1 MSFDD
6 VRASL
11 EAIGAAERNEPLIDP
26 DNGTRWWLHEKRTAR
41 CVVLLH
47 GFTNNPRQ
55 YAKLGPYLHDA
66 GYNVIAPRF
75 AYHGFRDRMTTALA
89 RLTMNDLIETT
100 VKAVTLAAS
109 AGKRVDVAGI
119 SLGGAIAA
127 WLAPRVAI
135 HTAVAIAPFFGI
147 KPIYG
152 RANDALGSILERLPN
167 AFMWWDPI
175 HKEQQLPRHGY
186 PRFSTHA
193 LGQTIKLSAETE
205 NAGWRKSG
213 RVIGLLNANDPIVN
227 NAFATRRLEA
237 LRTRGLDVRIE
248 FRADLP
254 KQHDIIE
261 PTLEGAPIAISY
273 PWILSALGGP

>member
-11 EAIGAAERNEPLIDP
+11 DAIAAAERSEPLIDP
-26 DNGTRWWLHEKRTAR
+26 ENGTRWWLHDKRAAH

-55 YAKLGPYLHDA
+55 YAELGPYLHDA

-75 AYHGFRDRMTTALA
+75 AYHGFADRMTTAPA

-100 VKAVTLAAS
+100 LQAVTLAAG
-109 AGKRVDVAGI
+109 AGKRVSVAGI

-135 HTAVAIAPFFGI
+135 DTAVAVAPFFGI
-147 KPIYG
+147 KPIFG
-152 RANDALGSILERLPN
+152 AANDVLGSALDRLPN
-167 AFMWWDPI
+167 AFLWWDPI

-193 LGQTIKLSAETE
+193 LGQTLKLSAQTE
-205 NAGWRKSG
+205 KGGWRKSG
-213 RVIGLLNANDPIVN
+213 RVVGLLNGNDPVVN
-227 NAFATRRLEA
+227 NAFARRRLEA
-237 LRTRGLDVRIE
+237 LRARGLDVRIDV
-248 FRADLP
+248 RTDLP

-261 PTLEGAPIAISY
+261 PTLESAPIALSY